1 MAMSDADAFPTNAY
15 GVNSSGDFNKKKKP
29 FRVFEDAGVKRD
41 FGSTY
46 GENLVQR
53 TLDDANR
60 VPTMLDSSLVPK
72 KRRRKK
78 NQLTP
83 EQKSFNAAQRVM
95 QSRTGLDR
103 LEAMQDD
110 DYQVGSGGALRETP
124 RELGSERGR
133 MRRAARALQRVGA
146 TDEANKMFFGA
157 EMAGM
162 AEPNIVTQEERERR
176 EMEKRDEINL
186 MRDNE
191 AKEGQA
197 RKIARRILDKRKN
210 RRSRG
215 GLRTGRLDSGSR
227 SGGIAKYSG
236 SVGL

>member
-1 MAMSDADAFPTNAY
+1 MSDADAFPTNAY

>member
-41 FGSTY
+41 FGSIY

-146 TDEANKMFFGA
+146 KDEANKMFFGA

-197 RKIARRILDKRKN
+197 RKIARRILDKRKK
-210 RRSRG
+210 RRSRD

>member
-1 MAMSDADAFPTNAY
+1 MSDADAFPTNAQ
-15 GVNSSGDFNKKKKP
+15 GVNYSGQFNTMKKLP
-29 FRVFEDAGVKRD
+29 RLLDESEITTVTMSPEKR
-41 FGSTY
+41 
-46 GENLVQR
+46 
-53 TLDDANR
+53 
-60 VPTMLDSSLVPK
+60 
-72 KRRRKK
+72 RRRKK
-78 NQLTP
+78 QSKVLTP
-83 EQKSFNAAQRVM
+83 EQKAFNAASRVM
-95 QSRTGLDR
+95 QARTGLDR

-110 DYQVGSGGALRETP
+110 DYQLGSGGALRETP

-133 MRRAARALQRVGA
+133 MRRAARALKRVGA

-191 AKEGQA
+191 AKEDQA

-215 GLRTGRLDSGSR
+215 GLRTGRLGGGSR